1 MGQVGHWSD
10 HGGDESP
17 WGGFPFFSIITFPCL
32 LPFVLVFLSLFS
44 IIYLAKVFP
53 GSRQKLHKFFNNHDY
68 AYVATLCMTQY
79 PVLDIEITIDIFRCG
94 RCLCAKGPTQQVQ
107 SWEKYCWRIFRHLFL
122 WSSFGRLLADKR
134 WIVISNK
141 YNTHSVG
148 IETQWNKFQMLYC
161 TKFTI
166 WCA

>member
-10 HGGDESP
+10 HGGDKPP
-17 WGGFPFFSIITFPCL
+17 WGGFPFFLHIFYINIS
-32 LPFVLVFLSLFS
+32 LPFAFVLLLFVTFS
-44 IIYLAKVFP
+44 IFYLGKVFP

-79 PVLDIEITIDIFRCG
+79 FVLDVEITIDIFRCG

-107 SWEKYCWRIFRHLFL
+107 SWEKYSWRIFRHLFL
-122 WSSFGRLLADKR
+122 WSSFGTLLAER

-141 YNTHSVG
+141 YNTHGIG
-148 IETQWNKFQMLYC
+148 IETQCNKF
-161 TKFTI
+161 
-166 WCA
+166 